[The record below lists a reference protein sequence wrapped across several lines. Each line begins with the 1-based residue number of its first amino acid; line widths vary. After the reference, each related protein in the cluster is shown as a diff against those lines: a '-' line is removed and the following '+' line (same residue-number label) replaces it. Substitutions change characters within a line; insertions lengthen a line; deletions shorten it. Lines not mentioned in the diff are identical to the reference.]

1 MQLQEITGNCFL
13 HLKSARWFILRSTMK
28 KFLWLP
34 KLTVKKTYWLPFNKG
49 HNKGKGNPPNP
60 NGYKTDYLWNEIL
73 VKDSWLD
80 IIQRLS
86 TYKLKK

>member
-1 MQLQEITGNCFL
+1 MATKIDG
-13 HLKSARWFILRSTMK
+13 
-28 KFLWLP
+28 
-34 KLTVKKTYWLPFNKG
+34 KKTYWLPFNKG